1 MKSLTDADPTV
12 KGRNRPPDH
21 IAPLVELLEAQADA
35 LQAQAETLRAH
46 ARALEG
52 VSLGPAPAAAA
63 APLATKSELAHA
75 LDCSIATIDRMVR
88 DGMPYVRVGKTK
100 RFDVGACRAW
110 CESRVTAPAP
120 APAPRQPVSLA
131 GVRRLSGGGR

>member
-1 MKSLTDADPTV
+1 MSV
-12 KGRNRPPDH
+12 KGLGERNRPPDH
-21 IAPLVELLEAQADA
+21 VAPLVALLEAQADA
-35 LQAQAETLRAH
+35 LQAQADVLRAQ
-46 ARALEG
+46 ARALVG
-52 VSLGPAPAAAA
+52 VSLAPAPAAAA

-120 APAPRQPVSLA
+120 APAPAPRPPVSLA